1 MSHSH
6 KEMEEMFLDTDLN
19 DLPSFIL
26 TEETAEDKCIK
37 AIYASN
43 NKAIDIALS
52 PIEQTLRDRNE
63 THGKFATQ
71 ALISQSMKKRV
82 RDGKN
87 WSNMDADMRESID
100 MILHKVAR
108 IVNGDPYHLDSWH
121 DISGYATLVENRL
134 LETK

>member
-6 KEMEEMFLDTDLN
+6 KEMIEDFELDHVPLCN
-19 DLPSFIL
+19 NSFHVTSNGEIH
-26 TEETAEDKCIK
+26 EK
-37 AIYASN
+37 AY

-63 THGKFATQ
+63 THGKFTTQ

-134 LETK
+134 LEN